1 MFGVPELNARF
12 RQWAAMA
19 RQRGPATIGRA
30 LRLSV
35 AAVAAYG
42 VALLI
47 VADQRPVTAAL
58 TALLIVQVTLA
69 GTLSDTLRRVLS
81 VLAGV
86 GIAIGVSASAGFT
99 WWSLGA
105 LVVTAIL
112 VGQLLRLGTHLLEVP
127 ISAMLILAAGGA
139 GSAAT
144 DRVIETLIGAAVA
157 ALLNLAVPPSTRTKT
172 AGEAVEAFAARLAD
186 FLERISRALTE
197 APLPPE
203 QAFDWLRELREITGD
218 TAQVDRVLA
227 EAQQSRRFNPRAV
240 GLMDPVPDLRSGLD
254 ALEHSGVALRT
265 VIRSIAEGMRGVIA
279 GGADGAGM
287 SDAEVEV
294 RRAIADLLA
303 RLGRCIVAFGA
314 VIRFGDAGGE
324 DLAQT
329 LAAAREAHAHLAEL
343 LLIDLR
349 ETTALWQVH
358 GSLLAAVERVLA
370 ELDVEELAR
379 TREERRSD
387 ALARARTTTQAAQR
401 LRSHA
406 RSVVV
411 QNPRI
416 RPYRRR

>member
-1 MFGVPELNARF
+1 MPELNARF